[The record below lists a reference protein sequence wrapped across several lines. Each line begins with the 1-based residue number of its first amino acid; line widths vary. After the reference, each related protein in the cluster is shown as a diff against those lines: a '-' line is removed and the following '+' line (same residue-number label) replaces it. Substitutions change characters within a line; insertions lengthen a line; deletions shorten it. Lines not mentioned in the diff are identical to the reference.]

1 MAYISVIWQQ
11 AAHATYQPSSP
22 SCSTR
27 VVHALKKQKQKKAA
41 EKQEDRTC
49 KKTKQKNKKTERAKG
64 LGRKT
69 REEIIGK
76 GKQNSADSPEIPDR
90 NVPSDIPGLLSGTVI
105 GF

>member
-49 KKTKQKNKKTERAKG
+49 KRTRQKNKRGDHRKG
-64 LGRKT
+64 
-69 REEIIGK
+69 ESE
-76 GKQNSADSPEIPDR
+76 
-90 NVPSDIPGLLSGTVI
+90 LSRQP
-105 GF
+105 